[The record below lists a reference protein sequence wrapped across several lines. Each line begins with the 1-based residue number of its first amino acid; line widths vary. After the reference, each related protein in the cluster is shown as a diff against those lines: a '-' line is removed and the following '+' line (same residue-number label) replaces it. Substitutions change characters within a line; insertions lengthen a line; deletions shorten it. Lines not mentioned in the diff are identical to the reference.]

1 MRSPVNNTRG
11 QVRCL
16 LISRRRCGQ
25 DDKIRDDPDVRNILG
40 SIKKDFE
47 QKQDGNKERAPE
59 EAKGSAPAE
68 GKARDLG
75 ALLEEIYGGEGG
87 GGGQG
92 SVGGY
97 LEYRDEDATVIL
109 DVEEEREAARR
120 AMEEGREV
128 AVDKRRKPRV
138 GAKYSALSQ
147 GRGARGVFEVGELV
161 EVVRGEKCRDLVVVR
176 VPQERNYADYLVIAT
191 GRNSRHI
198 RLPLTSSPPHL
209 LTTPCISSPL
219 TPSPA
224 LPLANPPAW
233 FPRSC
238 CPCSRARCLAQTR
251 FPAGESG

>member
-1 MRSPVNNTRG
+1 MMSGGLWASAGRASGAISGNIRLLQSSGRCGLVISQSINIGSPASLLRSPVNNTRG

-47 QKQDGNKERAPE
+47 QKQDGNKEPAPE

-97 LEYRDEDATVIL
+97 LDYRDEDATVIL
-109 DVEEEREAARR
+109 DVEEEREAAR
-120 AMEEGREV
+120 
-128 AVDKRRKPRV
+128 
-138 GAKYSALSQ
+138 
-147 GRGARGVFEVGELV
+147 
-161 EVVRGEKCRDLVVVR
+161 
-176 VPQERNYADYLVIAT
+176 
-191 GRNSRHI
+191 
-198 RLPLTSSPPHL
+198 
-209 LTTPCISSPL
+209 
-219 TPSPA
+219 
-224 LPLANPPAW
+224 
-233 FPRSC
+233 
-238 CPCSRARCLAQTR
+238 
-251 FPAGESG
+251 